1 MKSIKTGRYMHYP
14 ELRHAR
20 ITECVMHRPVPAPE
34 PEWTQY
40 DQDPDRIS
48 MRMQSEPGVQIQMF
62 REDFDRMMTIYQ
74 SHYHAENAN
83 PAVREAWHQYRMLV
97 ALTIGSM

>member
-1 MKSIKTGRYMHYP
+1 
-14 ELRHAR
+14 
-20 ITECVMHRPVPAPE
+20 MHRPVPAPE

-40 DQDPDRIS
+40 NADPDRIS
-48 MRMQSEPGVQIQMF
+48 MRMQSETGVQIQMF
-62 REDFDRMMTIYQ
+62 REDFERMMTIYQ

>member
-1 MKSIKTGRYMHYP
+1 MKPVSPDHMHYP

-34 PEWTQY
+34 PNWAQL
-40 DQDPDRIS
+40 DPEQERIS
-48 MRMQSEPGVQIQMF
+48 MRMESETGVQIQMF

>member
-1 MKSIKTGRYMHYP
+1 MYYP

-20 ITECVMHRPVPAPE
+20 ITECVMHRPVPVPE
-34 PEWTQY
+34 PEWTHY
-40 DQDPDRIS
+40 DHGVRERIA
-48 MRMQSEPGVQIQMF
+48 MRMQSEPAVQIQMF